1 MRYEAGPFAGIR
13 FFRLAEGGF
22 LCSQGDFSY
31 RRGFLRSRGRGADCR
46 GESSRWRSDFS
57 YRREL
62 LAQSGEGRIAGA
74 NHRADGVN
82 FHTAEATSF
91 GAGAKALILF

>member
-13 FFRLAEGGF
+13 FFRLAEGASCAVRAISRTAG
-22 LCSQGDFSY
+22 S
-31 RRGFLRSRGRGADCR
+31 FLRSRGRGSDCR

-62 LAQSGEGRIAGA
+62 LAQSGEGFGLPGRIIAL
-74 NHRADGVN
+74 
-82 FHTAEATSF
+82 AE
-91 GAGAKALILF
+91 